1 MNTRL
6 YSEEELKAMGFEEMS
21 IEEFDRLESDHEF
34 SDEYNRKKNA
44 MLNALSKEKSGMTGR
59 MYYRVAVAAVA
70 ALFVVPVTAFAATR
84 LYSMQVNRNKA
95 KTSIEITQN
104 GTGTEQKKDTSSVTT
119 EEWKELADGSMVEGP
134 FSNYEVVPT
143 YLPNGC
149 KALGEAYGSNK
160 YGGGETES
168 QLGLSIWAAP
178 WEEGKEFVADIMDS
192 TDAEQFSGD
201 GYNGVIVSK
210 SETYAYDKEVFLMY
224 EKEALLI
231 HIYAGYGIDSNEMKK
246 VADGLT
252 LTKTTDV
259 AKMVPT
265 EASLFQTAEETAEED
280 AETREAL
287 ENYDVAEIGEEM
299 LFGYMGEGICAATVE
314 NVELRDNIDGLE
326 ENGLLTEEVK
336 PFVDEKG
343 NFIAYNRT
351 EVLMGNEDTASS
363 YGKTVPV
370 KKKLVYIT
378 LKIDN
383 QTKKT
388 LDYCAG
394 NQLWFRKQTENGEED
409 WMLPNYVRDE
419 NPDLY
424 AERNE
429 PVYLDTSREGADS
442 KGYYFMDLKPGE
454 NTIHIGYLVDED
466 WTDCMYLQMTE
477 NGMSTDNKFIKLFK

>member
-6 YSEEELKAMGFEEMS
+6 YSEEELREMGFEEMS
-21 IEEFDRLESDHEF
+21 IEEFDSLESDHEF
-34 SDEYNRKKNA
+34 SDAYNRKKNV
-44 MLNALSKEKSGMTGR
+44 MLNALSKEKPGMAGR

-70 ALFVVPVTAFAATR
+70 ALFVVPVTAFAATK
-84 LYSMQVNRNKA
+84 LYSMQVNRNKT

-104 GTGTEQKKDTSSVTT
+104 ETNTEQKKDTSS
-119 EEWKELADGSMVEGP
+119 AA

-168 QLGLSIWAAP
+168 QLGLSIWTAP
-178 WEEGKEFVADIMDS
+178 WEEGKKFVADIMDS
-192 TDAEQFSGD
+192 TDAKQFSGD
-201 GYNGVIVSK
+201 GYDGVIVSK

-231 HIYAGYGIDSNEMKK
+231 HIYAGYGIDSDEIKK

-280 AETREAL
+280 AETKEAL
-287 ENYDVAEIGEEM
+287 ENYEVVELGEEI
-299 LFGYMGEGICAATVE
+299 LFGYMGEGCCAATVE
-314 NVELRDNIDGLE
+314 NVELRDNIAGLDE
-326 ENGLLTEEVK
+326 SGLQTEEVK

-351 EVLMGNEDTASS
+351 EVLEGNADTVSS
-363 YGKTVPV
+363 YGETVPI

-383 QTKKT
+383 QTGRT
-388 LDYCAG
+388 VDYCAG
-394 NQLWFRKQTENGEED
+394 NQIWYRKQKENGEVD
-409 WMLPNYVRDE
+409 WKLPNYVRDG
-419 NPDLY
+419 NPDLN
-424 AERNE
+424 AEHNE
-429 PVYLDTSREGADS
+429 PVYLDTSREGTES
-442 KGYYFMDLKPGE
+442 KDYYFMNLEPGE
-454 NTIHIGYLVDED
+454 NIIHVGYLVDED
-466 WTDCMYLQMTE
+466 WTDCMYLQMIE
-477 NGMSTDNKFIKLFK
+477 NGLSTDNKFIKLFK